1 MRVYNDA
8 DGSLL
13 GTYHG
18 GHCHEN
24 SNSDQHLIVVSTSGR
39 ISASWSSDGS
49 VTRTGFSCL
58 FTSGTII
65 EHLLIAISERLLSV
79 VVTMYTFILIFFVVS
94 VAQADAPID
103 NDNSMFE
110 GYSSGSN

>member
-24 SNSDQHLIVVSTSGR
+24 SDTDQHLIVVSTSGR

-58 FTSGTII
+58 FTSGKTNRC
-65 EHLLIAISERLLSV
+65 LL
-79 VVTMYTFILIFFVVS
+79 
-94 VAQADAPID
+94 
-103 NDNSMFE
+103 
-110 GYSSGSN
+110 